1 MKTSYLD
8 FYKIVLQKV
17 SFNSYLLSK
26 EYKKAVRDLSD
37 QEKRE
42 LRQWL
47 FEVGLARSMED
58 SVAPIRLESA
68 RE

>member
-8 FYKIVLQKV
+8 FYKIVLHKV

-26 EYKKAVRDLSD
+26 EYKKAVRDLSE
-37 QEKRE
+37 QEKKE

-47 FEVGLARSMED
+47 FEVGLARRIEESIT
-58 SVAPIRLESA
+58 PIPLESA
-68 RE
+68 SE